1 MTFKLFSGRR
11 EIFLG
16 VIYVSVLKLVTLTKS
31 MTFEHSVKFFKT
43 VWSVQ
48 YQLQ

>member
-1 MTFKLFSGRR
+1 MIFKLFSGRC

-16 VIYVSVLKLVTLTKS
+16 VIYGPILKLVTLTKS
-31 MTFEHSVKFFKT
+31 MTFEHSVKFFKNI
-43 VWSVQ
+43 VSVQ